1 MDIKDRGDEDESDEE
16 NDENELNE
24 FSDHEDD
31 EENLNKPE
39 ITTSP
44 VVLDFANINNDR
56 CFSLTG
62 ITKNQ
67 FFEVWSYIKDFE
79 YYCKMSS
86 INGLGFYLTRLRTGL
101 SIKKLSHL
109 IPIASYFQ
117 IKKMIKSIRE
127 QLSSQFVPIYLGTRI
142 TSRREI
148 ISEHTTITAKILVGF
163 IFFLHKDF

>member
-1 MDIKDRGDEDESDEE
+1 
-16 NDENELNE
+16 
-24 FSDHEDD
+24 
-31 EENLNKPE
+31 
-39 ITTSP
+39 
-44 VVLDFANINNDR
+44 
-56 CFSLTG
+56 
-62 ITKNQ
+62 
-67 FFEVWSYIKDFE
+67 
-79 YYCKMSS
+79 MSS

-127 QLSSQFVPIYLGTRI
+127 QLSSQFVPIYLGTRT

-148 ISEHTTITAKILVGF
+148 ISEHTTITAKILLGL